1 MNTQQPQGKPINP
14 NFIMKEQY
22 QTIHVLTDE
31 VIQLR
36 AYVSQLEEENL
47 QLRAAVPEEV
57 ENKE

>member
-1 MNTQQPQGKPINP
+1 
-14 NFIMKEQY
+14 MKEQY

-47 QLRAAVPEEV
+47 QLRASVPEEV